1 MLQGFLFQVL
11 WTRNPAVRLWLP
23 ARTFRFVAVVAVI
36 AFAVAAIP
44 VRAQSASSGGG
55 DKVPPPTAK
64 THPNDPMVWNVDQM
78 MENAVLQISRRYNLT
93 KDQENYTR
101 LILTQ
106 RVRAFLKDYETD
118 VRELLKD
125 SIDMR
130 LGRQAG
136 TSDALR
142 KWAQRAEPV
151 YQAAMKAILDGNK
164 EWGAILDEQQKKT
177 HEADLAAIRTSFDT
191 VNRMMRGWKAGKG
204 QGFGPSAKSAGS
216 KAGGPQQQG
225 QVSLNPPAAVVK
237 AEDIWMQYV
246 NKFIGAYR
254 LDGKQTAAVRAIHK
268 DLLGQAANYRSSR
281 KKDFDGILARISAA
295 RNHPV
300 RKRLEDMKYTLEKP
314 IRDRFVELER
324 RLNDQLTRK
333 QRLSIAPDQESSLRI
348 LADDLSGRRHRKAAR
363 RIAIK
368 PAPDKKPASRPS
380 GTTRPAP
387 SAKPAPDPAVQD
399 RSSSDEGTRDR
410 SGSARTGPEQGTAPK
425 GKNQASIT
433 PRAR

>member
-1 MLQGFLFQVL
+1 MLQGFLFQVF
-11 WTRNPAVRLWLP
+11 WMRNPA
-23 ARTFRFVAVVAVI
+23 ARPGLLDGTFRFMVLVAVV
-36 AFAVAAIP
+36 FAVAAAP
-44 VRAQSASSGGG
+44 VGAQSASSGGG
-55 DKVPPPTAK
+55 DHATPPPTAK
-64 THPNDPMVWNVDQM
+64 THPNDPMIWNVDQM

-101 LILTQ
+101 LILTH
-106 RVRAFLKDYETD
+106 RVRLFLKDYETD

-136 TSDALR
+136 TSEALK
-142 KWAQRAEPV
+142 KWAKRAEPV

-164 EWGAILDEQQKKT
+164 EWGSILDDQQKKT
-177 HEADLAAIRTSFDT
+177 HEADLAAMRTSFDS
-191 VNRMMRGWKAGKG
+191 VNRMMRDWKLGKG
-204 QGFGPSAKSAGS
+204 QGFGPSAKS
-216 KAGGPQQQG
+216 GGAQQQG
-225 QVSLNPPAAVVK
+225 QVSPNPPAAVVK

-268 DLLGQAANYRSSR
+268 ELLAQAANYRSSR
-281 KKDFDGILARISAA
+281 KKDFDQVLARISAA
-295 RNHPV
+295 QNHPA

-333 QRLSIAPDQESSLRI
+333 QRLSIASDQESSLRI

-368 PAPDKKPASRPS
+368 PAPDKKPTSRPS

-387 SAKPAPDPAVQD
+387 SAKKPAVQD
-399 RSSSDEGTRDR
+399 RSPSDK
-410 SGSARTGPEQGTAPK
+410 GSPDHSDPAPK
-425 GKNQASIT
+425 GQNRTAIT